1 MFVKTYKKEELI
13 DKKIL
18 FTNDA
23 ANKFAIIEGKV
34 NEFSPSGKL
43 VKINHEWYFLN
54 RITFLEIFSEKER
67 PTLVFSKPT

>member
-1 MFVKTYKKEELI
+1 MSVYKKEELI

-23 ANKFAIIEGKV
+23 VNKFAIMEGKV
-34 NEFSPSGKL
+34 NEFSPSEKL

-54 RITFLEIFSEKER
+54 RITFLEVFTEKEKIGR
-67 PTLVFSKPT
+67 AHV

>member
-1 MFVKTYKKEELI
+1 MKGYKKEELI

-23 ANKFAIIEGKV
+23 SNKYAIIEGKV
-34 NEFSPSGKL
+34 NEFSPSGNL
-43 VKINHEWYFLN
+43 IKINHEWYFLN
-54 RITFLEIFSEKER
+54 KITFLEIFSEKER